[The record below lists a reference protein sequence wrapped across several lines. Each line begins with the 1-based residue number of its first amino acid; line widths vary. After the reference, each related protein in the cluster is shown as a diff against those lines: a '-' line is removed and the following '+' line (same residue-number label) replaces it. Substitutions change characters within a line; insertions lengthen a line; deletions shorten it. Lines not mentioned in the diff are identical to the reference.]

1 MLQTLLVKNYAII
14 EEISLDFNAGFSVIT
29 GETGAGKS
37 ILLGALSLI
46 LGQRA
51 DTSILNNKEKK
62 CVVEGVFNVPKE
74 LVTDFFLA
82 HQLDLEFPV
91 VIRREI
97 AANGKSRAFIND
109 TPVNLTLLKDL
120 TTVLLDIHSQ
130 HETLALNSAEFQ
142 INVIDAFAK
151 SNSLLND
158 YKEKYVSLKQLEQ
171 RFYQLKTTENSA
183 KADADYLQFQLNELK
198 ALQLKKGEHEV
209 LEQQLEMINNAEQII
224 STLQLAAEGLQN
236 NDESI
241 VVKLTAIEQ
250 AFRKISHCS
259 EDYQQLNERINSVLI
274 ELKDI
279 FNEVESQ
286 LDSVDVDASE
296 QEVINNRVNT
306 INTLIQKHR
315 LTQADEL
322 IDLEQQLEEQLDGI
336 NSSEEKLL
344 ALGKEIQ
351 EKHQVATAAAKKL
364 SAHRLKIL
372 SAFEKNIINNLKELG
387 MENAVFKIH
396 HQPLKELNSFGMDEF
411 EFMFSAN
418 KGMTP
423 KPLNKTASGG
433 ELSRLMLTIKA
444 LLAQNST
451 LQTIL
456 FDEIDTG
463 VSGDIAYKMAAIME
477 GMSNNIQV
485 IAITHLPQ
493 VAAKGNTH
501 FKIYKSNKGNKTQT
515 FVNILDNNQRI
526 EEIAK
531 MLSGKELTE
540 AAKENAKNLLII
552 K

>member
-120 TTVLLDIHSQ
+120 TNVLLDIHSQ

-158 YKEKYVSLKQLEQ
+158 YKEKYVLLKQLEQ
-171 RFYQLKTTENSA
+171 RFYQLKNTENSA

-351 EKHQVATAAAKKL
+351 EKQQVATAAAEKL

-418 KGMTP
+418 KGMNP

>member
-120 TTVLLDIHSQ
+120 TNVLLDIHSQ

-142 INVIDAFAK
+142 INVIDAFAQ

-171 RFYQLKTTENSA
+171 RFYQLKNTENSA

-351 EKHQVATAAAKKL
+351 EKHQVATVAAEKL

>member
-120 TTVLLDIHSQ
+120 TNLLLDIHSQ

-171 RFYQLKTTENSA
+171 RFYQLKNTENSA

-279 FNEVESQ
+279 FSEVESQ

>member
-120 TTVLLDIHSQ
+120 TNLLLDIHSQ

-171 RFYQLKTTENSA
+171 RFYQLKNTENSA

-279 FNEVESQ
+279 FSEVESQ

-351 EKHQVATAAAKKL
+351 EKQQVATAAAKKL
-364 SAHRLKIL
+364 SVHRLKTL

>member
-62 CVVEGVFNVPKE
+62 CVIEGVFNVPKE

-120 TTVLLDIHSQ
+120 TNLLLDIHSQ

-142 INVIDAFAK
+142 INVIDAFAQ

-171 RFYQLKTTENSA
+171 RFYQLKNTENSA

-279 FNEVESQ
+279 FSEVESQ

-351 EKHQVATAAAKKL
+351 EKYQVATAAAKKL

>member
-120 TTVLLDIHSQ
+120 TNVLLDIHSQ

-171 RFYQLKTTENSA
+171 RFYQLKNTENSA

-279 FNEVESQ
+279 FSEVESQ

>member
-120 TTVLLDIHSQ
+120 TNVLLDIHSQ

-171 RFYQLKTTENSA
+171 RFYQLKNTENSA
-183 KADADYLQFQLNELK
+183 KADADYLQFQLNELQ

-279 FNEVESQ
+279 FSEVESQ

-322 IDLEQQLEEQLDGI
+322 VDLEQQLEEQLDGI

-344 ALGKEIQ
+344 VLGKEIQ
-351 EKHQVATAAAKKL
+351 EKHQVATAAAEKL

-477 GMSNNIQV
+477 GMSNSIQV

>member
-120 TTVLLDIHSQ
+120 TNVLLDIHSQ

-171 RFYQLKTTENSA
+171 RFYQLKNTENSA

-279 FNEVESQ
+279 FSEVESQ

-296 QEVINNRVNT
+296 QEVINSRVST

-364 SAHRLKIL
+364 SALRLKIL

>member
-74 LVTDFFLA
+74 LVTDFFLD

-120 TTVLLDIHSQ
+120 TNVLLDIHSQ

-171 RFYQLKTTENSA
+171 RFYQLKNTENSA

-198 ALQLKKGEHEV
+198 ALQLKKGELEV

-250 AFRKISHCS
+250 AFKKISHCS

-279 FNEVESQ
+279 FSEVESQ

-444 LLAQNST
+444 LLAHNST

>member
-74 LVTDFFLA
+74 LVTNFFLA

-120 TTVLLDIHSQ
+120 TNVLLDIHSQ

-171 RFYQLKTTENSA
+171 RFYQLKNTENSA

-250 AFRKISHCS
+250 AFKKISHCS

>member
-171 RFYQLKTTENSA
+171 RFYQLKNTENSA

-279 FNEVESQ
+279 FSEVESQ

>member
-120 TTVLLDIHSQ
+120 TNLLLDIHSQ

-142 INVIDAFAK
+142 INVIDAFAQ

-171 RFYQLKTTENSA
+171 RFYQLKNTENSA

-279 FNEVESQ
+279 FSEVESQ

-351 EKHQVATAAAKKL
+351 EKHQVATADAKKL

>member
-1 MLQTLLVKNYAII
+1 LKN
-14 EEISLDFNAGFSVIT
+14 
-29 GETGAGKS
+29 
-37 ILLGALSLI
+37 
-46 LGQRA
+46 
-51 DTSILNNKEKK
+51 
-62 CVVEGVFNVPKE
+62 
-74 LVTDFFLA
+74 
-82 HQLDLEFPV
+82 
-91 VIRREI
+91 
-97 AANGKSRAFIND
+97 
-109 TPVNLTLLKDL
+109 
-120 TTVLLDIHSQ
+120 
-130 HETLALNSAEFQ
+130 
-142 INVIDAFAK
+142 
-151 SNSLLND
+151 
-158 YKEKYVSLKQLEQ
+158 
-171 RFYQLKTTENSA
+171 TENSA

-279 FNEVESQ
+279 FSEVESQ

-463 VSGDIAYKMAAIME
+463 
-477 GMSNNIQV
+477 
-485 IAITHLPQ
+485 
-493 VAAKGNTH
+493 
-501 FKIYKSNKGNKTQT
+501 
-515 FVNILDNNQRI
+515 
-526 EEIAK
+526 
-531 MLSGKELTE
+531 
-540 AAKENAKNLLII
+540 
-552 K
+552 

>member
-14 EEISLDFNAGFSVIT
+14 EEVSLDFNAGFSVIT

-120 TTVLLDIHSQ
+120 TNLLLDIHSQ

-171 RFYQLKTTENSA
+171 RFYQLKNTENSA

-279 FNEVESQ
+279 FSEVESQ

>member
-120 TTVLLDIHSQ
+120 TNVLLDIHSQ

-171 RFYQLKTTENSA
+171 RFYQLKNTENSA

-279 FNEVESQ
+279 FSEVESQ

-423 KPLNKTASGG
+423 KPLDKTASGG

>member
-120 TTVLLDIHSQ
+120 TNLLLDIHSQ

-171 RFYQLKTTENSA
+171 RFYQLKNTENSA

-279 FNEVESQ
+279 FSEVESQ
-286 LDSVDVDASE
+286 LDSVDVDASY

-351 EKHQVATAAAKKL
+351 EKHQAATAAAKKL

>member
-62 CVVEGVFNVPKE
+62 CVVEGVFNVPEK
-74 LVTDFFLA
+74 LVTHFFSTNN
-82 HQLDLEFPV
+82 LDLEFPV

-109 TPVNLTLLKDL
+109 TPVNLNHLKEL
-120 TTVLLDIHSQ
+120 SVLLFDIHSQ
-130 HETLALNSAEFQ
+130 HETLELNSAEFQ

-158 YKEKYVSLKQLEQ
+158 YKEKFYTLKQIEQ
-171 RFYQLKTTENSA
+171 RFNHLKNTENTA
-183 KADADYLQFQLNELK
+183 KADIDYLQFQLNELN
-198 ALQLKKGEHEV
+198 ALQLQKGEHEL

-224 STLQLAAEGLQN
+224 STLQFSTAGLQN
-236 NDESI
+236 DDESI
-241 VVKLTAIEQ
+241 ISKLTIIEQ

-259 EDYQQLNERINSVLI
+259 EEYQQINERINSVLI

-286 LDSVDVDASE
+286 LDNVNLDASA
-296 QEVINNRVNT
+296 QEVLTTRVNT
-306 INTLIQKHR
+306 INALIQKHR

-322 IDLEQQLEEQLDGI
+322 IDLQQNLEEQLDGI
-336 NSSEEKLL
+336 SSSEEKLI
-344 ALGKEIQ
+344 ALEKEILD
-351 EKHQVATAAAKKL
+351 KYLIAKNAAEKL

-372 SAFEKNIINNLKELG
+372 SAFEKNIISNLKELG
-387 MENAVFKIH
+387 MENAVFKIQ
-396 HQPLKELNSFGMDEF
+396 HQTIKELNMFGMDEF

-418 KGMTP
+418 KGIAP

-444 LLAQNST
+444 LLAKNST
-451 LQTIL
+451 IQTIL

-463 VSGDIAYKMAAIME
+463 VSGDIAYKMAAIMDE
-477 GMSNNIQV
+477 MSKNIQV

-501 FKIYKSNKGNKTQT
+501 FKIYKSIKGNKTQT
-515 FVNILDNNQRI
+515 FVNILNDNQRI

-540 AAKENAKNLLII
+540 AAKENAKNLLIF

>member
-120 TTVLLDIHSQ
+120 TNLLLDIHSQ

-171 RFYQLKTTENSA
+171 RFYQLKNTENSA

-279 FNEVESQ
+279 FSEVESQ

-418 KGMTP
+418 KGMIP

>member
-120 TTVLLDIHSQ
+120 TNVLLDIHSQ

-171 RFYQLKTTENSA
+171 RFYQLKNTENSA

-279 FNEVESQ
+279 FSEVESQ

-351 EKHQVATAAAKKL
+351 EKHQVATVAAEKL

>member
-1 MLQTLLVKNYAII
+1 
-14 EEISLDFNAGFSVIT
+14 
-29 GETGAGKS
+29 
-37 ILLGALSLI
+37 
-46 LGQRA
+46 GQRA

-120 TTVLLDIHSQ
+120 TNVLLDIHSQ

-171 RFYQLKTTENSA
+171 RFYQLKNTENSA

-259 EDYQQLNERINSVLI
+259 EDYQ
-274 ELKDI
+274 
-279 FNEVESQ
+279 
-286 LDSVDVDASE
+286 
-296 QEVINNRVNT
+296 
-306 INTLIQKHR
+306 
-315 LTQADEL
+315 
-322 IDLEQQLEEQLDGI
+322 
-336 NSSEEKLL
+336 
-344 ALGKEIQ
+344 
-351 EKHQVATAAAKKL
+351 
-364 SAHRLKIL
+364 
-372 SAFEKNIINNLKELG
+372 
-387 MENAVFKIH
+387 
-396 HQPLKELNSFGMDEF
+396 
-411 EFMFSAN
+411 
-418 KGMTP
+418 
-423 KPLNKTASGG
+423 
-433 ELSRLMLTIKA
+433 
-444 LLAQNST
+444 
-451 LQTIL
+451 
-456 FDEIDTG
+456 
-463 VSGDIAYKMAAIME
+463 
-477 GMSNNIQV
+477 
-485 IAITHLPQ
+485 
-493 VAAKGNTH
+493 
-501 FKIYKSNKGNKTQT
+501 
-515 FVNILDNNQRI
+515 
-526 EEIAK
+526 
-531 MLSGKELTE
+531 
-540 AAKENAKNLLII
+540 
-552 K
+552 

>member
-120 TTVLLDIHSQ
+120 TNVLLDIHSQ

-158 YKEKYVSLKQLEQ
+158 YIEKYVSLKQLEQ
-171 RFYQLKTTENSA
+171 RFYQLKNTENSA

-224 STLQLAAEGLQN
+224 STLQLTAEGLQN

-279 FNEVESQ
+279 FSEVESQ

>member
-120 TTVLLDIHSQ
+120 TNVLLDIHSQ

-151 SNSLLND
+151 SNSLLTD

-171 RFYQLKTTENSA
+171 RFYQLKNTENSA

-279 FNEVESQ
+279 FSEVESQ

>member
-120 TTVLLDIHSQ
+120 TNVLLDIHSQ

-171 RFYQLKTTENSA
+171 RFYQLKNTENST

-279 FNEVESQ
+279 FSEVESQ